1 MIWTI
6 KFSEF
11 SLKQIKKLDKAIA
24 KKIISYLKDQVA
36 NKQDPRIFG
45 KPLLHDKSDMWR
57 YRVDDYR
64 IICRIEDHELVVLV
78 LRLGHRKDIYD
89 E

>member
-1 MIWTI
+1 MAWKI

-24 KKIISYLKDQVA
+24 KKIIRYLKDRVISQR
-36 NKQDPRIFG
+36 DPRTFG
-45 KPLLHDKSDMWR
+45 KPLLHDKSGLWR

-64 IICRIEDHELVVLV
+64 IICKIEDEGLVVLV
-78 LRLGHRKDIYD
+78 LRLGHRKDIY
-89 E
+89 EK